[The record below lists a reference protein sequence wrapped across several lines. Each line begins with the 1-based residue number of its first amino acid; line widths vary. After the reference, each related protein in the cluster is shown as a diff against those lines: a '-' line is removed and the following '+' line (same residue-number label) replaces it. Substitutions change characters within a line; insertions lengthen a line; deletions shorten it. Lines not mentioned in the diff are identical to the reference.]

1 MLIEELLTLKTMM
14 VGRIIYNIIVS
25 KLVDIFAGA
34 YFLPRYIYV
43 YEDTGGDVELCIQ
56 YPSRD
61 DLPQTFNASVS
72 AIYRYYD
79 GKS

>member
-1 MLIEELLTLKTMM
+1 MTMM
-14 VGRIIYNIIVS
+14 VSRIIYDKQLT
-25 KLVDIFAGA
+25 KLFAGA
-34 YFLPRYIYV
+34 YFLQHSFYV

-61 DLPQTFNASVS
+61 DLPQTFHASVS